1 MTDKEMKQYVGQLI
15 QKYDYYDPM
24 KDRLEALRFGNVKNK
39 KILDIGTG
47 KGYLAILA
55 AKNFGCDVT
64 SIDISKEKMRIA
76 RENAKAENVLE
87 KIFFRIS
94 NASHI
99 SYANNSF
106 DVVISF
112 NALHHSKKIHKKII
126 KEMFRVSQDKVVIIE
141 LNEMGAKVF
150 DDYIH
155 PEENHKAM
163 IIDLKNLEKELCKY
177 SEVKRYD
184 RKLMST
190 FVCKKSKGGIR

>member
-64 SIDISKEKMRIA
+64 SIDISKEKMRVA
-76 RENAKAENVLE
+76 RENAKAENVLD

-99 SYANNSF
+99 SYANDSF

-112 NALHHSKKIHKKII
+112 NALHHSKKTHKEII
-126 KEMFRVSQDKVVIIE
+126 KEMFRVSRDKVVITE

-163 IIDLKNLEKELCKY
+163 IIELKDLEQEICKY
-177 SEVKRYD
+177 SEVKRHD
-184 RKLMST
+184 RKLMTT
-190 FVCKKSKGGIR
+190 FVCKKNKGGVK